1 MDNRVG
7 GIRILKFKESKQLIK
22 AHFVMMRRRIEEDV
36 IALDEMP
43 TVLLLVL
50 CLYLMGPKGT
60 SIAST
65 YHYLE
70 ELLTYNDWKYLFLSV
85 YHGGSFR
92 EGRRMEVYDR
102 TTATRLSEYL
112 FTAYRNSQSFS
123 LITRLCLQED
133 ENEGMANLH
142 TILETLSLE
151 ENSNQSKLSRF
162 LSFSIFHKVNQT
174 FEVLVDRISVLP
186 QLHKDPA
193 TKYMMTWGLTNLTLI
208 ADIQKGVDLNY
219 LLRLA
224 PLTTTYPHV
233 AWMTARNWT
242 DQITYLSSY
251 LDNRGGFSTIVLR
264 QFFRSFPNVV
274 SVILEGPLIHERNK
288 PVRFLPKS
296 VIRFIF
302 LMPFNTTN
310 WMYRE
315 VRRVDKGKHLP
326 VYFSHRDGVFQ
337 IYLRGD
343 IHKAVKLLSTY
354 HFHPA
359 WKVSLNPTMPYLPLY
374 TNETTLLLRMLQPTF
389 ISMQNYQSRDI
400 YPVIRV
406 VADIVQVLV
415 IKGPWAI
422 NLAADAT
429 MIHSYN
435 MLFPNIKYIV
445 LEENEPI
452 GFQWHIIFRIF
463 ADHFPELRRIFCGR
477 YTLEPYECTEYYTG
491 RPTGIFA
498 VEWAHLA
505 CGIRVASCID
515 MEKFR
520 QCQPPPQRTWSSQQT
535 ITIEGQQ
542 YPLRSS
548 VVSVEGTN
556 NDRECEFR
564 KMVDDITDDDN
575 DIYVDDMYD
584 SSDDPLPA
592 RRTPLC
598 VPPDTYYYSR
608 YSSSSSSRHSSS
620 RSPQI
625 LEEIPEQDENSDHD
639 MPDYS

>member
-1 MDNRVG
+1 
-7 GIRILKFKESKQLIK
+7 
-22 AHFVMMRRRIEEDV
+22 MMRRRIEEDV
-36 IALDEMP
+36 IAMDGMP
-43 TVLLLVL
+43 GELLLVL
-50 CLYLMGPKGT
+50 CLYLMGPKGI
-60 SIAST
+60 SIAAT

-70 ELLTYNDWKYLFLSV
+70 VLLTYNDWRYLFLSV
-85 YHGGSFR
+85 YHGGNVR
-92 EGRRMEVYDR
+92 EGRRVEVYDR
-102 TTATRLSEYL
+102 ATVQRLSEYL
-112 FTAYRNSQSFS
+112 LTAYRCNRSFS
-123 LITRLCLQED
+123 LITRLCLQNDDDDED
-133 ENEGMANLH
+133 DQGIAKLH

-151 ENSNQSKLSRF
+151 ENANQSKLSRF
-162 LSFSIFHKVNQT
+162 MSFSIFHKVNQT
-174 FEVLVDRISVLP
+174 FEVLIDRISVLP
-186 QLHKDPA
+186 QLHEDPSK
-193 TKYMMTWGLTNLTLI
+193 KYMMTWGLTNVTLI
-208 ADIQKGVDLNY
+208 SDLQKGGVDLNY
-219 LLRLA
+219 LLRLV
-224 PLTTTYPHV
+224 PLTVKYPHV
-233 AWMTARNWT
+233 TWMTVRNWT
-242 DQITYLSSY
+242 DQITLLSSY
-251 LDNRGGFSTIVLR
+251 LDTRGGFSTVVLR
-264 QFFRSFPNVV
+264 RFFKSFPNVV
-274 SVILEGPLIHERNK
+274 SLILEGPLIHEHHR

-296 VIRFIF
+296 VIRLIF

-315 VRRVDKGKHLP
+315 SRRPNKGKHLP
-326 VYFSHRDGVFQ
+326 VYFSHRDTAFQ
-337 IYLRGD
+337 LYLRGD
-343 IHKAVKLLSTY
+343 IHKAVKFLSTY

-389 ISMQNYQSRDI
+389 LTMQNYQSRDI

-406 VADIVQVLV
+406 VSDVVQVLV
-415 IKGPWAI
+415 VKGPWAI
-422 NLAADAT
+422 NLASDAT

-435 MLFPNIKYIV
+435 MFFPQIKYIV
-445 LEENEPI
+445 LEQNEPI
-452 GFQWHIIFRIF
+452 GFQWHIIFRAF
-463 ADHFPELRRIFCGR
+463 ADHFPQLRRIFCGS

-515 MEKFR
+515 IEKFR
-520 QCQPPPQRTWSSQQT
+520 QFQPPQQRTWSTEQT
-535 ITIEGQQ
+535 ITIGGQQ
-542 YPLRSS
+542 YPLQSS
-548 VVSVEGTN
+548 VVSVEGTH
-556 NDRECEFR
+556 NDRHSEFE

-598 VPPDTYYYSR
+598 IPPDSQYYSY

-625 LEEIPEQDENSDHD
+625 LEEIPEQDETSDHD